1 MVSFRLLSD
10 FHLSCND
17 SLIDDVESI
26 ILFNL
31 ASESHVSNKIDVW
44 QIGRHLADSAALL
57 WKRNRFRVP
66 DTA

>member
-57 WKRNRFRVP
+57 
-66 DTA
+66 